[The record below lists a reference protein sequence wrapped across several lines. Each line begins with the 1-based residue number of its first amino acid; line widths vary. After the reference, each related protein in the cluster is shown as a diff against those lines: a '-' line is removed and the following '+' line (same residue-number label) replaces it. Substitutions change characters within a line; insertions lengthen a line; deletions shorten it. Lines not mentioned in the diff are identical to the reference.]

1 MKRDT
6 TTTVRRRLADRRPGT
21 SDWERVDALTDDQIG
36 KAVAAD
42 PDAAPLLDE
51 EFWAGAEMV
60 MPHGPKERVTLRLD
74 EEVLE
79 HFRETGRGYQTRINA
94 VLRAY
99 VRQQA
104 RAADSQPRR
113 RNVPDQ

>member
-1 MKRDT
+1 MKHDASRIVT
-6 TTTVRRRLADRRPGT
+6 RRLADKRPGKT
-21 SDWERVDALTDDQIG
+21 DWDRVAALTDAEIE
-36 KAVAAD
+36 AAIADD

-60 MPHGPKERVTLRLD
+60 MPDGPKERVTLRLD

-79 HFRETGRGYQTRINA
+79 HFRGSGRGYQTRINA

-99 VRQQA
+99 VRQQKH
-104 RAADSQPRR
+104 AADSQPRPR
-113 RNVPDQ
+113 RR